1 MKKFLFI
8 TIGVLSVILGIIG
21 IFVPGLPTTPFY
33 FIEFLVIL

>member
-8 TIGVLSVILGIIG
+8 TICNLGNNRNIRAWI
-21 IFVPGLPTTPFY
+21 THYPFY